1 MAQGIPSSRRWLR
14 AGLLLGAGWLVLEYA
29 LGHLIAERIGWG
41 LTVLLLSIKGGIGI
55 LLVGAV
61 ALGGL
66 KRLGK
71 DAPGKRSIDLAF
83 RLASAIL
90 ITLPGI
96 VPTLLGIALFAPS
109 LRSALLARFRAK
121 AEVPSRDLEL
131 APQDWREVRTRRVA
145 RKAKPQLKS
154 TPAPA
159 GAHAPAVE
167 ASELKTLEANQTLE
181 AKPPS
186 V

>member
-1 MAQGIPSSRRWLR
+1 M
-14 AGLLLGAGWLVLEYA
+14 LEYA
-29 LGHLIAERIGWG
+29 LGHLIADRIGWG

-71 DAPGKRSIDLAF
+71 GTPGRQGIDLGF
-83 RLASAIL
+83 SLASAIL

-96 VPTLLGIALFAPS
+96 VPTLVGISLFAPS
-109 LRSALLARFRAK
+109 VRNAVLARFRPK
-121 AEVPSRDLEL
+121 TEEPSRDLEL
-131 APQDWREVRTRRVA
+131 APQDWREVRTRRLP
-145 RKAKPQLKS
+145 RKTKPRLK
-154 TPAPA
+154 
-159 GAHAPAVE
+159 GATSAAE
-167 ASELKTLEANQTLE
+167 GNTLE